1 MEMNKIYK
9 VSIITVCYNC
19 EDSIEVT
26 LNSVL
31 KQTFKNIEYIIV
43 DGKSTDNSLKI
54 IYKYKN
60 DLKNNTKNLKII
72 SEKDF
77 GVYDGMNK
85 GVELASGEWIIFL
98 NSGDAFYDKDTIK
111 NIFDNKKY
119 KEDVLYGDVKIII
132 NETNSKIVKAKSI
145 NSIYYGMPFCHQS
158 SFTRATVL
166 KKYKFDLNYKIASD
180 YDFFLKIYK
189 KGYKFKYI
197 NSIFSIYDG
206 NGLSQNTKLLL
217 GEQNKIFNNY
227 VKDKKIKA
235 IFKIK
240 RLKQIFFSLLKKYL
254 PKKIVAILRKV
265 SIWKFFKGLE
275 EE

>member
-1 MEMNKIYK
+1 
-9 VSIITVCYNC
+9 
-19 EDSIEVT
+19 

-265 SIWKFFKGLE
+265 SI
-275 EE
+275 